1 MKKILIRIVLVVAAL
16 VVLVGIVVVIF
27 LGQIVKK
34 GVENAGPMITK
45 VDVKLDKASIS
56 LLGRAQLKGL
66 FVGNPPGCKTDS
78 AIKVGEISVSLKPF
92 SVLSDKIMVESVKVV
107 SPEITIEGGLKDNN
121 LTKILDNVNAAAGGS
136 DSTAKKTDEKK
147 SGKKIQVADL
157 TITGAK
163 VHANMLLSGGKT
175 LTVPLPDIHLTNL
188 GAGSDGLTPAELT
201 KKVMDQ
207 LMGEVVPALTK
218 GVANVGKEAL
228 DLGKGAGEEAK
239 KSVDK
244 VTGGLKGLFKK

>member
-1 MKKILIRIVLVVAAL
+1 MKKLILRIVILGAVLVVILA
-16 VVLVGIVVVIF
+16 VVVAMF
-27 LGQIVKK
+27 LGDIVKK
-34 GVENAGPMITK
+34 GVETAGPMVTK

-56 LLGRAQLKGL
+56 LLGSAQLKGL

-78 AIKVGEISVSLKPF
+78 AIKVGEVSVSLKPL
-92 SVLSDKIMVESVKVV
+92 SVLSDKIMVESVKVL
-107 SPEITIEGGLKDNN
+107 SPEITIEGGINNNN

-136 DSTAKKTDEKK
+136 DATAKKTDEKQG
-147 SGKKIQVADL
+147 GKKIQVTDL

-163 VHANMLLSGGKT
+163 VHANTLLSGGKT

-188 GAGSDGLTPAELT
+188 GTGSDGMTPAELT

-218 GVANVGKEAL
+218 GVADVGKEAL
-228 DLGKGAGEEAK
+228 NLGKGATDDAK
-239 KSVDK
+239 KSVEQ